1 MLEHDEIEKKLK
13 DHDQKFKQL
22 YPATEELVQRVEK
35 LERELADLKRRSAF
49 PIHERGPA
57 H

>member
-1 MLEHDEIEKKLK
+1 MLDNDEIEKKLK

-49 PIHERGPA
+49 PIYERGPA